1 MLIKNANILTM
12 DNGKCYKKGFIKI
25 INGKIAQVGE
35 MQNAPTDDDNLIDA
49 EGGFALPGFV
59 DAHCHLG
66 LFGDSIGFE
75 GSDGN
80 EETTPLT
87 PHLRAIDGIDTFD
100 RCFEEARN
108 SGVTTAVVSPG
119 SSNVIGG
126 QIAAIKTFGCCV
138 DDMIIKAPCGIKCA
152 FGENPKY
159 THSEK
164 KQMPTTRMSTAALLR
179 EALYN
184 AKMQQKD
191 TEEKVDFQ
199 TQPILGLLN
208 RELPL
213 HAHAHRADDI
223 LTAMRIGKEFDILVK
238 IVHGT
243 QGDKIADKLAEENI
257 DVIIGPII
265 NSRNKPELSGA
276 SMKTAA
282 ILQNAGVRVALT
294 TDHPEVPINFLLLSA
309 QLAVKNGMSAEGAL
323 RAITC
328 DAASVAGIDNYV
340 GKIKNGLH
348 ADILIFD
355 KPPLDFNSN
364 LILKIISGQLI
375 A

>member
-1 MLIKNANILTM
+1 M